1 MADQALVAAKWLI
14 SKKVELEVKFHE
26 FKWGTGYGIPLFDFE
41 ISILGGRHS
50 GRGSSIDQNLAFE
63 KAAAEALERFVC
75 FEHGISTEGVAAH
88 SVAEIAEFNAGRE
101 AIERYLFR
109 WHLNTKTPFISDIA
123 LSNTQK
129 ISQAIVAR
137 GGTISWMKLRP
148 AWAYE
153 SSLCLIEK
161 DDRKFLGIGLGDSVD
176 ETQLHAAIEA
186 LRNFAAYCE
195 NQERFLETVETNPD
209 LWCCSPSF
217 FESHRDVFQIQEIAS
232 SAAIAPTHFPI
243 HRETLASRSI
253 TDIPLTFVRA
263 TIPGGKL

>member
-1 MADQALVAAKWLI
+1 MAYQTLVAANWLV
-14 SKKVELEVKFHE
+14 SKKSELEVKFHE

-41 ISILGGRHS
+41 ISILGGHHS
-50 GRGSSIDQNLAFE
+50 GRGSSTDQNLAFE

-75 FEHGISTEGVAAH
+75 FENGISTEGVAAH
-88 SVAEIAEFNAGRE
+88 SIAELADHNAGRE
-101 AIERYLFR
+101 AIERYLFH

-129 ISQAIVAR
+129 IAQAVAAR
-137 GGTISWMKLRP
+137 GGTISWMKMRP

-161 DDRKFLGIGLGDSVD
+161 NDRKFLGIGLGDSAD

-195 NQERFLETVETNPD
+195 NKEPFLKAAETNPD
-209 LWCCSPSF
+209 LWCCSHSF
-217 FESHRDVFQIQEIAS
+217 FESHRTVFEKPDTVS
-232 SAAIAPTHFPI
+232 SAAIAPMNFPV
-243 HRETLASRSI
+243 HRQTLASRSI

-263 TIPGGKL
+263 TIPGSGL

>member
-1 MADQALVAAKWLI
+1 MAHQTLVAAKWLL
-14 SKKVELEVKFHE
+14 SKKMELEVKFHE

-50 GRGSSIDQNLAFE
+50 GRGSSLDQNLAFE

-101 AIERYLFR
+101 ALERYLFR
-109 WHLNTKTPFISDIA
+109 WHLNTKTPFPPDIA
-123 LSNTQK
+123 LSSGQK
-129 ISQAIVAR
+129 ISQVIGAR
-137 GGTISWMKLRP
+137 GGTVSWMKFRP
-148 AWAYE
+148 AWGYQT
-153 SSLCLIEK
+153 SLCLIER
-161 DDRKFLGIGLGDSVD
+161 DGRKFLGIGLGDNAE

-217 FESHRDVFQIQEIAS
+217 FESHRDVFQKPDVAS

-243 HRETLASRSI
+243 HRETLAGRSI

-263 TIPGGKL
+263 TIPRGRL

>member
-1 MADQALVAAKWLI
+1 MAHQTLVTAKWLI
-14 SKKVELEVKFHE
+14 SKKSELQVKFHE
-26 FKWGTGYGIPLFDFE
+26 FKWGTNYGIPLFDFE
-41 ISILGGRHS
+41 ISIIGGLHS
-50 GRGSSIDQNLAFE
+50 GRGSSTDQNLAFE

-75 FEHGISTEGVAAH
+75 FENGISTEGVAAH
-88 SVAEIAEFNAGRE
+88 SIAEFAGHNAGRE

-123 LSNTQK
+123 LSKTQK
-129 ISQAIVAR
+129 ISQAVVAR

-161 DDRKFLGIGLGDSVD
+161 DDRKFLGIGLGGNAD

-195 NQERFLETVETNPD
+195 NKEQFLEAVETNPD
-209 LWCCSPSF
+209 LWCCSSSF
-217 FESHRDVFQIQEIAS
+217 FESHKNVFEKPSIVS
-232 SAAIAPTHFPI
+232 PSTTVPTNFPI
-243 HRETLASRSI
+243 HRETLASRTI